1 MKKFVYWLMGDTAGQ
16 MTLNTWN
23 WLWGITP
30 EAPELFAEEPSAD
43 DQSAVQLAE
52 KSLKAMEVS
61 LQKLTEAVHRQSV
74 AYQRAQQLYQGKLQQ
89 KNKAE
94 QAAIAAQNQ
103 GNVQKAKLAM
113 TQVVQ
118 LERIL
123 PQLET
128 QLNQAS
134 AMFQSSQERLMRE
147 QLELETFRADLA
159 NMRDMAKV
167 NDALAAMTETHDEF
181 DPESARSQF
190 TQARDAL
197 QSNNF
202 RESAYAELVEDPETA
217 LEALELEA
225 EVNRRLQQPGQ
236 NNSGSRSK

>member
-1 MKKFVYWLMGDTAGQ
+1 MGDAAGQ
-16 MTLNTWN
+16 VTLNTWN
-23 WLWGITP
+23 WLWGVTP
-30 EAPELFAEEPSAD
+30 KEPELFAEEPSAD

-52 KSLKAMEVS
+52 KSLKAMEMS

-74 AYQRAQQLYQGKLQQ
+74 AYQRAQQLCQSKMQQ

-94 QAAIAAQNQ
+94 QAAIVAQNQ
-103 GNVQKAKLAM
+103 GNPQKAKLAM
-113 TQVVQ
+113 TQVIQ

-123 PQLET
+123 PQLQT
-128 QLNQAS
+128 QLEQAS

-167 NDALAAMTETHDEF
+167 NDALAAMTETHDEY
-181 DPESARSQF
+181 DPGSARSQF

-202 RESAYAELVEDPETA
+202 RESAYADLLEDPETA
-217 LEALELEA
+217 LESLELEV
-225 EVNRRLQQPGQ
+225 EVTQRLQQLDQDNPASQ
-236 NNSGSRSK
+236 P